1 MNFPPVLVS
10 SNPKLKHNNMLEEL
24 NDNLQHADGQE
35 QTASLEDNA
44 TVSVENEI
52 KIQEPEVTENETVSQ
67 DLNVNTPVSAQ
78 DEIDNHLAEASED
91 GSIHADL
98 EIAAKDYDSLSLEE
112 LVDELATL
120 VGHEK
125 ALFYKNQIED
135 VKKAFLNHY
144 HHMIE
149 EKRTAFYA
157 ENETTTEFEYHSPL
171 KVKFD
176 HLLDTYRTKKSN
188 NFKNIEN
195 QLKNNLTERTN
206 LIEELK
212 ALIASTDSNISDMF
226 KKFNEIRER
235 WKNTG
240 AIPKDKYNLVW
251 NNFHFHVDRFYE
263 IVHLDREIR
272 DADFKNN
279 LEQKLEIIEKA
290 KLLVDQP
297 DVTKSFRELQLLH
310 RVWKEE
316 IGPVDKENRE
326 KIWQEFSEITKLLHD
341 KREALSSQ
349 FKEKEQE
356 NLASKNEIIAQ
367 VNALSAEKVNNHG
380 EWQNQIV
387 KLEALREAF
396 FKAGRVPAEATEE
409 TWSNFKNAVRNF
421 NATKNA
427 FYKDI
432 KNEQHHNLELK
443 LALIEKA
450 KANVDT
456 EDFEATTPIMKQIQD
471 EWKKIGHVPRK
482 QSDEIWET
490 FKKTCNAYFDRLH
503 ESRKEEIGV
512 EVEAFEKKKEYLE
525 IVRAFELVGDH
536 KADLDAIKAHIA
548 AWKEFG
554 KVPQNRRHIEGKFNK
569 ILDALFEKL
578 SLSKKDSE
586 MMKFSNRLDQLS
598 EGNDQRAIVNEQ
610 IFMRRK
616 IDELKHEINQLENNI
631 GFFNN
636 SKGNNP
642 FVKEVQKNIE
652 KYKEELQLWKD
663 KLKKLNNI

>member
-10 SNPKLKHNNMLEEL
+10 SNPKLKHYSMLEEL

-35 QTASLEDNA
+35 QTASMEDNA

-52 KIQEPEVTENETVSQ
+52 EIQEPEVTENETVSQ
-67 DLNVNTPVSAQ
+67 DLEVNTPVSAQ

-98 EIAAKDYDSLSLEE
+98 EIVSKDYESLSLEE
-112 LVDELATL
+112 LVDELTTL

-125 ALFYKNQIED
+125 ALVFKNQIED

-157 ENETTTEFEYHSPL
+157 ENDATTEFEYHSPL

-176 HLLDTYRTKKSN
+176 HLLDAYRTKKSN

-195 QLKNNLTERTN
+195 QLKNNLTERTT

-279 LEQKLEIIEKA
+279 LEQKLEIIAKA
-290 KLLVDQP
+290 KLLVDQA

-326 KIWQEFSEITKLLHD
+326 KIWHEFSEITKLLHD
-341 KREALSSQ
+341 KREALNSQ
-349 FKEKEQE
+349 FKEKEQA
-356 NLASKNEIIAQ
+356 NLTQKNEIIAQ

-387 KLEALREAF
+387 KLEALRDAF
-396 FKAGRVPAEATEE
+396 FKAGRVPAEVTEE

-536 KADLDAIKAHIA
+536 KTDLDAIKAHIA
-548 AWKEFG
+548 VWKEFG